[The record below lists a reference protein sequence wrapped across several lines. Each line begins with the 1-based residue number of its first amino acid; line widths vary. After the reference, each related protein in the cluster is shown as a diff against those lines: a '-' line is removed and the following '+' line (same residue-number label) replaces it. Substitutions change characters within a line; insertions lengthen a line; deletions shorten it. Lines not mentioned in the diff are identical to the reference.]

1 MRMEEDGPNELYKE
15 CMKNHAASLGS
26 YATDGCGEF
35 TPDGDTPG
43 GLQCEACGCHR
54 NFHRK
59 VRVLTGTGRAGNSSN
74 RGGDDLEMELIQYGS
89 GGGGGGGVGGGHPEV
104 VTPVELLE
112 LERGVKKR
120 ARTKFTA
127 EQKEKMLGFAEKL
140 GWRIQRDQDAEIERF
155 CKMTGVPRQVFKVW
169 MHNHKNSS
177 SSSSASTATTG
188 NASST
193 LTQ

>member
-1 MRMEEDGPNELYKE
+1 MRMEVDKQNEIYKD

-35 TPDGDTPG
+35 TPDSDTPG

-59 VRVLTGTGRAGNSSN
+59 VRVVTSTGRAGNSCN
-74 RGGDDLEMELIQYGS
+74 RGGDNREMEMIEY
-89 GGGGGGGVGGGHPEV
+89 GGGGHTEV
-104 VTPVELLE
+104 VTPVELQE
-112 LERGVKKR
+112 MERSAKKR

-127 EQKEKMLGFAEKL
+127 EQKEKMLAFAGKL
-140 GWRIQRDQDAEIERF
+140 GWRIQRDQDAEIDRF
-155 CKMTGVPRQVFKVW
+155 CKMIGVTRQVFKVW

-188 NASST
+188 NASSS
-193 LTQ
+193 LSREGDF

>member
-1 MRMEEDGPNELYKE
+1 MRMEGDSPNEVYKD
-15 CMKNHAASLGS
+15 CMKNHGANLGS

-35 TPDGDTPG
+35 TPDADSPG

-59 VRVLTGTGRAGNSSN
+59 VRVLAGNSSK
-74 RGGDDLEMELIQYGS
+74 RGGVTEVVELIEYS
-89 GGGGGGGVGGGHPEV
+89 GGGGGGFRFDGGEEAHPV
-104 VTPVELLE
+104 KVE
-112 LERGVKKR
+112 RSAKKR

-127 EQKEKMLGFAEKL
+127 EQKDKMLGFAEKL
-140 GWRIQRDQDAEIERF
+140 GWRIQRDQDAEIDRF
-155 CKMTGVPRQVFKVW
+155 CKMTGVTRQVFKVW

-177 SSSSASTATTG
+177 SLSTSTATTG
-188 NASST
+188 NVSSS